1 MLAVETRLRS
11 PADRPKVSRIAV
23 KMPVVAAEPPQVGE
37 LLGALYHGP
46 LEQPP
51 WQTVLQ
57 MLQQRLQAAHIS
69 LILRP
74 PTAENSGVMIN
85 VGENLAARISYEKRF
100 FAMDP
105 FVSLKEGEVVT
116 PEEMIGQQW
125 LQGAMYQEYLRPQD
139 VRYVLGADIH
149 TPDGIECRLRATR
162 GHDAA
167 PFGEPD
173 KALFRFILPHL
184 KRSLQLHSRVESLEC
199 ERQMLAGTV
208 NRMLLG
214 VISLAQNGE
223 ILEIND
229 EAQRILAE
237 RDGIWRSA
245 AGLTMDNIEGKREL
259 QRLIQR
265 ALGGAAAAQGG
276 VVEAMPIMRPSGRAR
291 LALVIKTVPATD
303 WCDNKRRPAAVIFL
317 RDPDSN
323 TAPPSLDLVR
333 RLLGLTRVESRL
345 SLLLAEGSTLDE
357 AGDIMNIRRN
367 TARTHLRS
375 IFCKTGVTRQTML
388 VRLLLRSVFSLG

>member
-139 VRYVLGADIH
+139 VRYVLGGDIY